1 MKKRLLAISWLAIV
15 VLISFGVA
23 CGFLLHYS
31 LPVGIGALTIW
42 GIAVTMTVVIFA
54 RYQRWLRRVLTH
66 LTEVLDPL
74 HREHLSTYP
83 IPIAAVNDV
92 GDLMYYNDRFR
103 QDVLSGRDVLGHSLE
118 KVFDGVTV
126 GQLDGHTRLDVKYGA
141 RHLSMYIQRL
151 PQERDGAYILYFH
164 DNTDLQNIAAE
175 YTASRP
181 VALLVCIDN
190 LEEATQHLREG
201 ERTRI
206 AGQVESILDEWIAQT
221 GGILRKFSSE
231 RFMVVIENRH
241 LNVMTKERFPI
252 LDNVRTAFSD
262 LKISLTLSIGVGQ
275 GKTLQECEQ
284 LARQALE
291 MALARGG
298 DQVAIKTENG
308 YDFYGGRSHGVERR
322 TKVRTRVI
330 ADALKDLIVTAD
342 HVFVMGHRLSDLDC
356 LGSAVALAVASRR
369 IGTPAHVVV
378 NRDTTMAAELIRR
391 YETDAE
397 CDLFIGPTEADEI
410 LTPDSLLII
419 TDTHTAAM
427 LDAPALYEKAKRVAL
442 IDHHRKMANCITDLS
457 LEYHESSTS
466 SACELVT
473 ELLPYMGRD
482 LIGRQEAE
490 ALLSGIMLDTRNFV
504 LRTGVRTFEAAA
516 YLRRLG
522 ADTVSVKRMFAD
534 SLELY
539 QRKCALVTDAKVY
552 RRVAI
557 AVSDEDYSS
566 VRAAAAQAADE
577 LLTVNDILA
586 SFVICRVG
594 EEINISARSYGG
606 FNVQLVMESLG
617 GGGHL
622 TMAGAQLRDVSADEA
637 ERRLISKIDEYMQL
651 NGL

>member
-1 MKKRLLAISWLAIV
+1 MKKRLLAISWLAVV
-15 VLISFGVA
+15 VLIAFGII
-23 CGFLLHYS
+23 CGILSYYS
-31 LPVGIGALTIW
+31 LPVGIAALAIW
-42 GIAVTMTVVIFA
+42 CVAVVMTVVIFA
-54 RYQRWLRRVLTH
+54 RYQRWLNRVLIR
-66 LTEVLDPL
+66 LTASLDPQ
-74 HREHLSTYP
+74 HRERLSTYP
-83 IPIAAVNDV
+83 MPIAAVNEV

-103 QDVLSGRDVLGHSLE
+103 QEVLSGNDALGCSLE
-118 KVFDGVTV
+118 KICEGISVDRLNL
-126 GQLDGHTRLDVKYGA
+126 QSKLDVKCDN
-141 RHLSMYIQRL
+141 RHFITYVQRL

-164 DNTDLQNIAAE
+164 DDTQLQAVAAE

-206 AGQVESILDEWIAQT
+206 AGQVESLLDEWISRA
-221 GGILRKFSSE
+221 GGILRKFTNE
-231 RFMVVIENRH
+231 RFMIVIENRH

-252 LDNVRTAFSD
+252 LDRVRTAFSD

-275 GKTLQECEQ
+275 GKTMQECEQ

-308 YDFYGGRSHGVERR
+308 YDFYGGRSNGVERR

-330 ADALKDLIVTAD
+330 ADSLRELITTSD

-356 LGSAVALAVASRR
+356 LGSAVALAVAARHL
-369 IGTPAHVVV
+369 GTPAHVVV
-378 NRDTTMAAELIRR
+378 NRQTTMAAELIRR
-391 YETDAE
+391 YEVDKD
-397 CDLFIGPTEADEI
+397 CDLFIDPTDAKEI
-410 LTPDSLLII
+410 LTANSLLII
-419 TDTHTAAM
+419 TDTHTAVM
-427 LDAPALYEKAKRVAL
+427 LDAPDVYEKATRVAM

-473 ELLPYMGRD
+473 ELLPYMGKN

-490 ALLSGIMLDTRNFV
+490 ALLAGIMLDTRNFV

-516 YLRRLG
+516 YLRRIG

-534 SLELY
+534 SLTMY
-539 QRKCALVTDAKVY
+539 QRKCALVTDARVY

-557 AVSDEDYSS
+557 AVSEEDYSS

-586 SFVICRVG
+586 SFVVCRVG
-594 EEINISARSYGG
+594 DEINISARSYGG

-622 TMAGAQLRDVSADEA
+622 TMAGAQLRGVTAEEA
-637 ERRLISKIDEYMQL
+637 QQQLISKIDEYMQL

>member
-1 MKKRLLAISWLAIV
+1 MKKRLFAVGWTAIA
-15 VLISFGVA
+15 VLLLFGAV
-23 CGFLLHYS
+23 CGAVMAYS
-31 LPVGIGALTIW
+31 LPMGVAAVAVWCVAIALTV
-42 GIAVTMTVVIFA
+42 VTFV
-54 RYQRWLRRVLTH
+54 RYQRWIKQVITH
-66 LTEVLDPL
+66 LTNTLDPQ
-74 HREHLSTYP
+74 HREHLTTYP
-83 IPIAAVNDV
+83 MPIAAVNAT
-92 GDLMYYNDRFR
+92 GDILYYNDRF
-103 QDVLSGRDVLGHSLE
+103 LRDVLDGEDGIGRSIG
-118 KVFDGVTV
+118 KV
-126 GQLDGHTRLDVKYGA
+126 LDGFDLQRLETETKTDVRCGA
-141 RHLSMYIQRL
+141 LHLAMYVQRL
-151 PQERDGAYILYFH
+151 PMEREDAFVLYFH
-164 DNTDLQNIAAE
+164 DNTTLQNIADE

-201 ERTRI
+201 DRTRI
-206 AGQVESILDEWIAQT
+206 AGQVQSLLDEWISRYN
-221 GGILRKFSSE
+221 GILRKFSSE
-231 RFMVVIENRH
+231 RFMVVTENRY

-252 LDNVRTAFSD
+252 LESVRTGFSE
-262 LKISLTLSIGVGQ
+262 LKTALTLSVGVGQ

-322 TKVRTRVI
+322 TKVRTRVV
-330 ADALKDLIVTAD
+330 ADALKDLIIGAD

-356 LGSAVALAVASRR
+356 LGSAVALVVAARR

-378 NRDTTMAAELIRR
+378 NRSSTMAAELIRR
-391 YETDAE
+391 YESDTE
-397 CDLFIGPTEADEI
+397 CDIFIEPNEALEI
-410 LTPDSLLII
+410 MSDDSLLIV

-427 LDAPALYEKAKRVAL
+427 LDAPAVYERARRVAL
-442 IDHHRKMANCITDLS
+442 IDHHRKMANCITGVD

-473 ELLPYMGRD
+473 ELLPYMGQD
-482 LIGRQEAE
+482 LVGRQEAE
-490 ALLSGIMLDTRNFV
+490 ALLAGIMLDTRNFV

-539 QRKCALVTDAKVY
+539 QRKSVLVTNASVH

-557 AVSDEDYSS
+557 AVTEDDYSA

-586 SFVICRVG
+586 SFVICRIG
-594 EEINISARSYGG
+594 DEINISARSYGG
-606 FNVQLVMESLG
+606 FNVQLVMEALG

-622 TMAGAQLRDVSADEA
+622 TMAGAQLRGVTAVEA
-637 ERRLISKIDEYMQL
+637 RQKLIDKIDEYMQL

>member
-1 MKKRLLAISWLAIV
+1 MKKRLLAFSWLAIV
-15 VLISFGVA
+15 VLIAFGIT
-23 CGFLLHYS
+23 CGVLLRYS
-31 LPVGIGALTIW
+31 LPIGIGALAIW
-42 GIAVTMTVVIFA
+42 CIAVTVTIVIFV
-54 RYQRWLRRVLTH
+54 RYQRWLTRVLTH
-66 LTEVLDPL
+66 LTESLDPQY
-74 HREHLSTYP
+74 RENLSTYP
-83 IPIAAVNDV
+83 MPIAAVNET

-103 QDVLSGRDVLGHSLE
+103 HEVLSDNDALGYSLDKLCEGVSIGRLQHHSKLN
-118 KVFDGVTV
+118 VICG
-126 GQLDGHTRLDVKYGA
+126 G
-141 RHLSMYIQRL
+141 RHFSMYVQHLARD
-151 PQERDGAYILYFH
+151 RDGAYILYFH
-164 DNTDLQNIAAE
+164 DDTDLQAIAAE

-206 AGQVESILDEWIAQT
+206 AGQVESLLDEWISRA
-221 GGILRKFSSE
+221 GGILRKFTSE

-262 LKISLTLSIGVGQ
+262 QKIALTLSIGVGQ
-275 GKTLQECEQ
+275 GKTMQECEQ

-291 MALARGG
+291 MAMARGG

-330 ADALKDLIVTAD
+330 ADSLKELISSSD

-369 IGTPAHVVV
+369 LGTPAHVVV

-391 YETDAE
+391 YERDAE
-397 CDLFIGPTEADEI
+397 CDLFISPGDAVEI
-410 LTPDSLLII
+410 LTANSLLII

-427 LDAPALYEKAKRVAL
+427 LDAPHLYEKAKRVVL
-442 IDHHRKMANCITDLS
+442 IDHHRKMANCITDLT
-457 LEYHESSTS
+457 LEYHEPSTS

-473 ELLPYMGRD
+473 ELLPYMGKN
-482 LIGRQEAE
+482 LIGQQEAE

-522 ADTVSVKRMFAD
+522 ADTVSVKRMFAE
-534 SLELY
+534 SLEMY
-539 QRKCALVTDAKVY
+539 QRKCALVTDAQVY
-552 RRVAI
+552 HRVAI
-557 AVSDEDYSS
+557 AVSEEDYSS

-586 SFVICRVG
+586 SFVVCRVG

-606 FNVQLVMESLG
+606 FNVQLVMEALG

-622 TMAGAQLRDVSADEA
+622 TMAGAQLRGVTADEA
-637 ERRLISKIDEYMQL
+637 RQQLISKIDEYMQL

>member
-1 MKKRLLAISWLAIV
+1 MKKRLLAFSWLAIV
-15 VLISFGVA
+15 VLIAFGIT
-23 CGFLLHYS
+23 CGVLLRYS
-31 LPVGIGALTIW
+31 LPI
-42 GIAVTMTVVIFA
+42 GIAALVIWCVAVVVTVVFFA
-54 RYQRWLRRVLTH
+54 RYQRWLSRVLAH
-66 LTEVLDPL
+66 LTESLDPQ
-74 HREHLSTYP
+74 HRGHLSSYP
-83 IPIAAVNDV
+83 MPIAAVNDV
-92 GDLMYYNDRFR
+92 GDLMYYNDHFR
-103 QDVLSGRDVLGHSLE
+103 QEVLSGTDALGYSLDQILSGVSIARMQQHS
-118 KVFDGVTV
+118 
-126 GQLDGHTRLDVKYGA
+126 RLDVSSGT
-141 RHLSMYIQRL
+141 RHFAMYIQHL
-151 PQERDGAYILYFH
+151 AQERDGAYILYFH
-164 DNTDLQNIAAE
+164 DDTQLQAVAAE

-206 AGQVESILDEWIAQT
+206 AGQVESILDEWISQA
-221 GGILRKFSSE
+221 GGILRKFTSE

-252 LDNVRTAFSD
+252 LDRVRSAFSD
-262 LKISLTLSIGVGQ
+262 QKIALTLSIGVGQ
-275 GKTLQECEQ
+275 GKTMQECEQ

-291 MALARGG
+291 MAMARGG

-330 ADALKDLIVTAD
+330 ADTLRDLIGASD

-369 IGTPAHVVV
+369 LGIPAHVVV
-378 NRDTTMAAELIRR
+378 NRETTMAAELIRR
-391 YETDAE
+391 YEVDKD
-397 CDLFIGPTEADEI
+397 CDLFVSPTDAGEI
-410 LTPDSLLII
+410 LTNRSLLVI

-427 LDAPALYEKAKRVAL
+427 LDAPALYEKAKRVVL
-442 IDHHRKMANCITDLS
+442 IDHHRKMANCIADLT
-457 LEYHESSTS
+457 LEYHEPSTS

-473 ELLPYMGRD
+473 ELLPYMGKN
-482 LIGRQEAE
+482 LIGQQEAE

-522 ADTVSVKRMFAD
+522 ADTVSVKRMFAE
-534 SLELY
+534 SLEMY
-539 QRKCALVTDAKVY
+539 QRKCALVTDAQVY

-557 AVSDEDYSS
+557 AVSGEDYSA

-586 SFVICRVG
+586 SFVVCRVG

-606 FNVQLVMESLG
+606 FNVQLVMEALG

-622 TMAGAQLRDVSADEA
+622 TMAGAQLRGVTAQEA
-637 ERRLISKIDEYMQL
+637 KQQLIHKIDEYMQL

>member
-15 VLISFGVA
+15 VLISFGA
-23 CGFLLHYS
+23 TCGALFWYS
-31 LPVGIGALTIW
+31 LPAGIVAS
-42 GIAVTMTVVIFA
+42 AVWFITAMMTVVIFA
-54 RYQRWLRRVLTH
+54 RYQRWLKRVLMH
-66 LTEVLDPL
+66 LTDAL
-74 HREHLSTYP
+74 HPRYRERLSTYP
-83 IPIAAVNDV
+83 MPIAAFNDA
-92 GDLMYYNDRFR
+92 GDLLYYNERFR
-103 QDVLSGRDVLGHSLE
+103 QEVLGGNDALGYSLE
-118 KVFDGVTV
+118 KLFDGVTV
-126 GQLDGHTRLDVKYGA
+126 DRLRLHTKLDVACSG
-141 RHLSMYIQRL
+141 RHLSMYIQPL
-151 PQERDGAYILYFH
+151 EQARDSAYVLYFH
-164 DNTDLQNIAAE
+164 DNTQLQAIAAE

-206 AGQVESILDEWIAQT
+206 AGQVESILDEWISPS

-252 LDNVRTAFSD
+252 LDTVRTAFAD
-262 LKISLTLSIGVGQ
+262 IKITLTLSIGVGQ
-275 GKTLQECEQ
+275 GRTMQECEQ

-322 TKVRTRVI
+322 TKVRTRVM
-330 ADALKDLIVTAD
+330 ADSLKDLISTSD

-378 NRDTTMAAELIRR
+378 NRESTMAAELIRR

-397 CDLFIGPTEADEI
+397 CDLFICPTDALEI
-410 LTPDSLLII
+410 LTENSLLIV

-427 LDAPALYEKAKRVAL
+427 LDSPALYEKAKRVAL

-473 ELLPYMGRD
+473 ELLPYMGKD

-534 SLELY
+534 SLEMY
-539 QRKCALVTDAKVY
+539 QKKSALVTDAKVY

-557 AVSDEDYSS
+557 AVTDEDYST

-586 SFVICRVG
+586 SFVVCRMG

-606 FNVQLVMESLG
+606 FNVQLVMEALG

-622 TMAGAQLRDVSADEA
+622 TMAGAQLRGVTAMQA
-637 ERRLISKIDEYMQL
+637 EQQLVTKIDEYMQL

>member
-15 VLISFGVA
+15 VLVSFGVV
-23 CGFLLHYS
+23 CGILMRYS
-31 LPVGIGALTIW
+31 LSVGIVALSVWCATVI
-42 GIAVTMTVVIFA
+42 MTVFIFA
-54 RYQRWLRRVLTH
+54 RYQRWLRHVLTH
-66 LTEVLDPL
+66 LTETLDPQY
-74 HREHLSTYP
+74 REHLATYP
-83 IPIAAVNDV
+83 MPIAAVNEF

-103 QDVLSGRDVLGHSLE
+103 QEVLFGADALGRSLDRVFGDT
-118 KVFDGVTV
+118 VFD
-126 GQLDGHTRLDVKYGA
+126 QLANQSKVEVKSGE
-141 RHLSMYIQRL
+141 RHLAMYVRHL
-151 PQERDGAYILYFH
+151 PQERDGAFILYFH
-164 DNTDLQNIAAE
+164 DDTDLQNIAAE
-175 YTASRP
+175 YVASRP

-190 LEEATQHLREG
+190 LDEATQHLREG

-206 AGQVESILDEWIAQT
+206 AGQAESVLDEWISSV
-221 GGILRKFSSE
+221 GGILRKFSHE
-231 RFMVVIENRH
+231 RFMIVVENRH
-241 LNVMTKERFPI
+241 LNKMTKEHFPI
-252 LDNVRTAFSD
+252 LDTIRTAFSD

-308 YDFYGGRSHGVERR
+308 YDFYGGRSHSVERR
-322 TKVRTRVI
+322 TKVRTRVM
-330 ADALKDLIVTAD
+330 ADALKDLILASD

-369 IGTPAHVVV
+369 IGKPAHVVV
-378 NRDTTMAAELIRR
+378 NRDTTMAFELIRR
-391 YETDAE
+391 YEADGD
-397 CDLFIGPTEADEI
+397 CDLFIDPTEATEI
-410 LTPDSLLII
+410 MTPSSLLII
-419 TDTHTAAM
+419 TDTHTVTM
-427 LDAPALYEKAKRVAL
+427 LDAPAVYEKATRVAL
-442 IDHHRKMANCITDLS
+442 IDHHRKMANCITDLA

-482 LIGRQEAE
+482 LVGRQEAE

-534 SLELY
+534 SLHLY
-539 QRKCALVTDAKVY
+539 QKKSVLVTNATVY
-552 RRVAI
+552 HRVAI
-557 AVSDEDYSS
+557 AVTEEDYSS

-622 TMAGAQLRDVSADEA
+622 TMAGAQLRNVSADEA
-637 ERRLISKIDEYMQL
+637 KSRLISKIDEYMQR

>member
-15 VLISFGVA
+15 VLVSFGST
-23 CGFLLHYS
+23 CGALLWFS
-31 LPVGIGALTIW
+31 LPAGIVASAVWCVTVILT
-42 GIAVTMTVVIFA
+42 VFIFA
-54 RYQRWLRRVLTH
+54 RYQRWLKRVLLH
-66 LTEVLDPL
+66 LTHSLDPRY
-74 HREHLSTYP
+74 RERLSTYP
-83 IPIAAVNDV
+83 MSIAAVNDA
-92 GDLMYYNDRFR
+92 GDLLYYNDRFR
-103 QDVLSGRDVLGHSLE
+103 QEVLGGNDMLGCSLE
-118 KVFDGVTV
+118 KLCAGVTV
-126 GQLDGHTRLDVKYGA
+126 DRLRQHTKLDVTCNDRQLA
-141 RHLSMYIQRL
+141 MYIQPL
-151 PQERDGAYILYFH
+151 EQGRDSAFVLYFH
-164 DNTDLQNIAAE
+164 DNTQLQAIAAE

-206 AGQVESILDEWIAQT
+206 AGQVESMLDEWISRS
-221 GGILRKFSSE
+221 GGILRKFSNE

-252 LDNVRTAFSD
+252 LDTVRSAFAD
-262 LKISLTLSIGVGQ
+262 MRISLTLSVGVGQ
-275 GKTLQECEQ
+275 GKTMQECEL
-284 LARQALE
+284 LARQALD

-322 TKVRTRVI
+322 TKVRTRVMADSLKGLI
-330 ADALKDLIVTAD
+330 ATSD

-369 IGTPAHVVV
+369 LGKPAHVVV
-378 NRDTTMAAELIRR
+378 NRDSTMAAELMRR
-391 YETDAE
+391 YEADAE
-397 CDLFIGPTEADEI
+397 CDLFIHPTEALEI
-410 LTPDSLLII
+410 FTANSLLII

-427 LDAPALYEKAKRVAL
+427 LDSPPLYEKAKRVAL

-457 LEYHESSTS
+457 LEYHESSSS

-473 ELLPYMGRD
+473 ELLPYMGKD
-482 LIGRQEAE
+482 LIGGQEAE

-534 SLELY
+534 SLEMY
-539 QRKCALVTDAKVY
+539 QRKCALVTDSKVY

-557 AVSDEDYSS
+557 AVSDEDYST

-586 SFVICRVG
+586 SFVVCRMG

-622 TMAGAQLRDVSADEA
+622 TMAGAQLRGVTVSQA
-637 ERRLISKIDEYMQL
+637 EQQLTEKIDEYMQL
-651 NGL
+651 NGI

>member
-1 MKKRLLAISWLAIV
+1 MKKRLLAVSWVTVILLLA
-15 VLISFGVA
+15 FGAV
-23 CGFLLHYS
+23 CGALTLYS
-31 LPVGIGALTIW
+31 LPL
-42 GIAVTMTVVIFA
+42 GIAAFAIWCVATVLTLSVFV
-54 RYQRWLRRVLTH
+54 RYQRWLRRVITH
-66 LTEVLDPL
+66 LTDTLDPQS
-74 HREHLSTYP
+74 REHLAAYP
-83 IPIAAVNDV
+83 MAIAAVNKA
-92 GDLMYYNDRFR
+92 GDLLYYNDRFR
-103 QDVLSGRDVLGHSLE
+103 RDVLGGEDGIGRSLD
-118 KVFDGVTV
+118 KVFDGFNVHSLSADTKV
-126 GQLDGHTRLDVKYGA
+126 DVRCDA
-141 RHLSMYIQRL
+141 LCMTMYVQRL
-151 PQERDGAYILYFH
+151 PFDREDAFVLYFH
-164 DNTDLQNIAAE
+164 DNTRLQNIADE

-201 ERTRI
+201 DRTRI
-206 AGQVESILDEWIAQT
+206 AGQVQSILDEWISRYS
-221 GGILRKFSSE
+221 GILRKFSNE
-231 RFMVVIENRH
+231 RFMVVTENRY

-252 LDNVRTAFSD
+252 LDAVRSGFSE
-262 LKISLTLSIGVGQ
+262 LKTSLTLSIGVGQ
-275 GKTLQECEQ
+275 GKSLQECEQ

-308 YDFYGGRSHGVERR
+308 YDFYGGRSHGIERR
-322 TKVRTRVI
+322 TKVRTRVV
-330 ADALKDLIVTAD
+330 ADALKDLIIGSD

-356 LGSAVALAVASRR
+356 LGSAVALTVASRH

-378 NRDTTMAAELIRR
+378 NRSTTMAAELMRR
-391 YETDAE
+391 YESDAD
-397 CDLFIGPTEADEI
+397 CDFFIEPNEALEI
-410 LTPDSLLII
+410 MSDNSLLII
-419 TDTHTAAM
+419 TDTHTATM
-427 LDAPALYEKAKRVAL
+427 LDAPAVYERAKRVAL
-442 IDHHRKMANCITDLS
+442 IDHHRKMANCITGLD

-473 ELLPYMGRD
+473 ELLPYMGND
-482 LIGRQEAE
+482 LVGCQEAE
-490 ALLSGIMLDTRNFV
+490 ALLAGIMLDTRNFV

-539 QRKCALVTDAKVY
+539 QRKSVLVTNATVY

-557 AVSDEDYSS
+557 AVTDEDYSTM
-566 VRAAAAQAADE
+566 RAAAAQAADE

-586 SFVICRVG
+586 SFVICRIG

-606 FNVQLVMESLG
+606 FNVQLVMEALG

-622 TMAGAQLRDVSADEA
+622 TMAGAQLRDMTADEA
-637 ERRLISKIDEYMQL
+637 QRLLIERIDEYMQL

>member
-1 MKKRLLAISWLAIV
+1 MKKRLLAVSWVAIAVLLAFGAVCGV
-15 VLISFGVA
+15 VLF
-23 CGFLLHYS
+23 YS
-31 LPVGIGALTIW
+31 LPA
-42 GIAVTMTVVIFA
+42 GIAACSVWGVAVLLTVFVFV
-54 RYQRWLRRVLTH
+54 RYQQWLKRVITH
-66 LTEVLDPL
+66 LTDTLDPQR
-74 HREHLSTYP
+74 RERLVAYP
-83 IPIAAVNDV
+83 MPVAAVNGS
-92 GDLMYYNDRFR
+92 GDLLYYNDRF
-103 QDVLSGRDVLGHSLE
+103 LRDVLGGEDGIGLSLC
-118 KVFDGVTV
+118 KVFDSFDL
-126 GQLDGHTRLDVKYGA
+126 QRLGDDAKVDVRCGSHHLTMYVQ
-141 RHLSMYIQRL
+141 RLSM
-151 PQERDGAYILYFH
+151 ERDEAFVLYFH
-164 DNTDLQNIAAE
+164 DNTRLQNIADE

-201 ERTRI
+201 DRTRI
-206 AGQVESILDEWIAQT
+206 AGQVQSVLDEWISRYN
-221 GGILRKFSSE
+221 GILRKFSSE
-231 RFMVVIENRH
+231 RFMVVTENRY

-252 LDNVRTAFSD
+252 LDAVRNGFTE
-262 LKISLTLSIGVGQ
+262 LKTPLTLSVGVGQ
-275 GKTLQECEQ
+275 GKTLQDCEL

-330 ADALKDLIVTAD
+330 ADALKDLIVSAD
-342 HVFVMGHRLSDLDC
+342 HIFVMGHRLSDLDC

-378 NRDTTMAAELIRR
+378 NRSSTMAAELMRR
-391 YETDAE
+391 YEKDSE
-397 CDLFIGPTEADEI
+397 CDLFIEPNEALEI
-410 LTPDSLLII
+410 MSDDSLLII

-427 LDAPALYEKAKRVAL
+427 LDAPAVYERSKRVAL
-442 IDHHRKMANCITDLS
+442 IDHHRKMANCITDVD

-482 LIGRQEAE
+482 LVGQQEAE

-539 QRKCALVTDAKVY
+539 QRKSTLVTNASVY

-557 AVSDEDYSS
+557 AVTEDDYSN

-586 SFVICRVG
+586 SFVVCRIG

-622 TMAGAQLRDVSADEA
+622 TMAGAQLRGVTAVEA
-637 ERRLISKIDEYMQL
+637 GRQLIEKIDEYMKL
-651 NGL
+651 NGF